1 MKSPSGLELFDA
13 VDATWA
19 PLAFHN
25 HEGWLI
31 REGAGGGQRVSAATL
46 LADVKS
52 AKVGSAANKMLSIGQ
67 NPLFMIR
74 DSDMDLDAEL
84 EALGYAV
91 VDPVAI
97 LTAPIDRL
105 IQKQPKHTHHI
116 GRLITP
122 DNTATKIWASGG
134 IDQNRLNVMQRVKC
148 PKTILSAGDMGV
160 AFAAAYADI
169 AMVHAV
175 EVANNH
181 RRKGIANALMF
192 EAFNWAKDQDCNWVS
207 VLTVRKNLPAH
218 KLYET
223 LGMTEAAAYHYR
235 SYVSH

>member
-1 MKSPSGLELFDA
+1 MKSPGGLELFET

-19 PLAFHN
+19 PLAIHN

-46 LADVKS
+46 LDGVKN
-52 AKVGSAANKMLSIGQ
+52 AKIGSAAKKMLSIGQ
-67 NPLFMIR
+67 NPLFMVR
-74 DSDMDLDAEL
+74 NSDMKLDAEL
-84 EALGYAV
+84 EALGYV
-91 VDPVAI
+91 IIDPVAI

-105 IQKQPKHTHHI
+105 IQKQPKQTHYVD
-116 GRLITP
+116 RLIAP
-122 DNTATKIWASGG
+122 NEKAAKIWAKGG
-134 IDQNRLNVMQRVKC
+134 IDQNRLNVMQRVCC

-160 AFAAAYADI
+160 AFAAAYGDI
-169 AMVHAV
+169 AMVHAI

-192 EAFNWAKDQDCNWVS
+192 EALNWAKDQNCKWVS

-218 KLYET
+218 KLYEA

-235 SYVSH
+235 SYVSN

>member
-13 VDATWA
+13 VDATWV

-46 LADVKS
+46 LADATS
-52 AKVGSAANKMLSIGQ
+52 AKVGSAANKMLAIGQ

-116 GRLITP
+116 DRLITP